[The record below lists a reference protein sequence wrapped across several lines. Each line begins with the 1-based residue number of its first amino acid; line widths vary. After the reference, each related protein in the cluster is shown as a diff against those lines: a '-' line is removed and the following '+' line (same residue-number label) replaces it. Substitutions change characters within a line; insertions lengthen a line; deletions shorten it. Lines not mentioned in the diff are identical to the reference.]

1 MFRQQTGVALITVIL
16 ISAIIILMVF
26 AMTEQQVV
34 DGRRGSNITERYQ
47 AYMFAEWAE
56 GWAKRVL
63 LEDAKNGAIDHKL
76 EEWTQVV
83 PPFEVDG
90 GFISGSIVERNGC
103 FNLNN
108 LVDAGVAQP
117 EDITRYKRL
126 LAALE
131 LDTGLADATV
141 DWLDTD
147 SQLSFPD
154 GAESDYYARLEPP
167 YAIANRLFIS
177 SSELLAVKGYE
188 MEIMDK
194 LGAHVCALPKRSK
207 INVNFA
213 SIEVLMSMAGGID
226 RTTAESIIQ
235 ERDKPQQGLV
245 TKNGFTNMQQMY
257 DVPALKNLLSS
268 QSGLQEKITQGY
280 GLGSDY
286 FLLQTGASYSRSDM
300 VVYSLLERS
309 GTTIK
314 TLYRAQGSY

>member
-1 MFRQQTGVALITVIL
+1 MYRQQTGVALITVIL

-34 DGRRGSNITERYQ
+34 DGRRASNMSERYQ
-47 AYMFAEWAE
+47 AYMFSEWAE
-56 GWAKRVL
+56 GWAKRII
-63 LEDAKNGAIDHKL
+63 LEDAKNGSIDHKL

-117 EDITRYKRL
+117 EDIARYKRL

-131 LDTGLADATV
+131 LDTGLADVTV

-147 SQLSFPD
+147 SQLSFPN

-167 YAIANRLFIS
+167 YAIANQLLVS
-177 SSELLAVKGYE
+177 SSELLAVKGYD
-188 MEIMDK
+188 METMNK
-194 LGAHVCALPKRSK
+194 LRAHVCALPKRSK

-213 SIEVLMSMAGGID
+213 SIEVLMSMASGID
-226 RTTAESIIQ
+226 RAMAEVIIQ
-235 ERDKPQQGLV
+235 GRDQPQNGLV
-245 TKNGFTNMQQMY
+245 TKKGFTNMQEMY
-257 DVPALKNLLSS
+257 DLPAMKSLLSS
-268 QSGLQEKITQGY
+268 QAGLQAKIEQGY
-280 GLGSDY
+280 GLASDY
-286 FLLQTGASYSRSDM
+286 FLLQTGASFSRSDM
-300 VVYSLLERS
+300 IVYSLLERS
-309 GTTIK
+309 STTIK